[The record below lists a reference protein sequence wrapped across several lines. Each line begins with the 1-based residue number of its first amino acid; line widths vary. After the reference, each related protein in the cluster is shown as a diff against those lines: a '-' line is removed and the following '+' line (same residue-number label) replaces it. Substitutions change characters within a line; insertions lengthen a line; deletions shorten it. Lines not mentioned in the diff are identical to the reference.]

1 MDGFTFKQRPLRRPA
16 WGAALY
22 RCCSPLAEALS
33 GRVGHVINFSCRPG
47 SGPCAPRQS
56 FGTQPLYL
64 HSWGSFSTPLW
75 RGTFPICLRCR
86 LWRLENVNSKQQ
98 CLGGPRP
105 LSLLQNPSLS
115 PSPLLHAREVATLN
129 SNLLL

>member
-1 MDGFTFKQRPLRRPA
+1 MDGFTFKQRPRRHPA

-22 RCCSPLAEALS
+22 RCCSLLAEALS

-64 HSWGSFSTPLW
+64 HSWGPGPLPF
-75 RGTFPICLRCR
+75 GEELFPS
-86 LWRLENVNSKQQ
+86 V
-98 CLGGPRP
+98 
-105 LSLLQNPSLS
+105 
-115 PSPLLHAREVATLN
+115 
-129 SNLLL
+129 